1 MSEGLPGSMR
11 INALMIHTTIGVSF
25 TEIMVNKRNQIQ
37 KKAYGMILFVN
48 QGFSTLMIL
57 TFDI

>member
-1 MSEGLPGSMR
+1 MR